1 MKRTSI
7 VLVSATAFAFS
18 TLAAKAEDKT
28 APFAQATP
36 NIVETAIAAK
46 SVNTF
51 VEAIKAAGLVD
62 LLRERGPFTVF
73 APSDDAFAK
82 LPASK
87 LQELLIPENQGQLM
101 QILNHHI
108 VPGAWKSHD
117 FTGRKWPA
125 KTAAD
130 TNVWIDATDGYN
142 FGNAN
147 VLKVDIEA
155 SNGVIHVIDTVLMPE
170 HELES

>member
-1 MKRTSI
+1 MKKMTI
-7 VLVSATAFAFS
+7 VLMSATALALSAF
-18 TLAAKAEDKT
+18 AAKAEDR
-28 APFAQATP
+28 APQFAEATQ

-51 VEAIKAAGLVD
+51 VEAIKVAGLVD
-62 LLRERGPFTVF
+62 VLQEKGPFTVF

-82 LPASK
+82 LPTSK
-87 LQELLIPENQGQLM
+87 LQELLKPENHSVLT

-108 VPGAWKSHD
+108 VPGTWKSHD
-117 FTGRKWPA
+117 LTGKKWPA

-130 TNVWIDATDGYN
+130 TNVWINATDGYN

-155 SNGVIHVIDTVLMPE
+155 SNGVIHVIDAVVMPE